1 MEDAERDDVKMLR
14 TRHERLAVRGGY
26 MVSWVAKGA
35 TAERRED
42 DVAHAGGDQG
52 LELRR
57 AATHRLCMAV
67 PVAHEWSAGRWS
79 ATERRA
85 QRF

>member
-52 LELRR
+52 L
-57 AATHRLCMAV
+57 
-67 PVAHEWSAGRWS
+67 
-79 ATERRA
+79 
-85 QRF
+85 